1 MLQLVEMLL
10 AKLPADYKPT
20 FRREGVVF
28 ELQTL
33 AARPITSKEKDKD
46 KTSDKDKDKE
56 SGADG
61 ERAPSPAAPASSHPV
76 LSAAMAASIPGY
88 RKLASM
94 SIDPEDAITLRA
106 RIVLFRYLSD
116 GTDGS
121 GDGDLD
127 ALVLIAN
134 VLCNRKADEDQLG
147 SSLKSLVACFAKGE
161 SAISSFELLQSGV
174 VDALMVF
181 ATSNDYTGTTVII

>member
-10 AKLPADYKPT
+10 AKLPADYKPA

-33 AARPITSKEKDKD
+33 AARPIASKEKDKD
-46 KTSDKDKDKE
+46 KTSDKDKEKE

-61 ERAPSPAAPASSHPV
+61 ERAPSPAAPV

-106 RIVLFRYLSD
+106 RIVLFRYLSE
-116 GTDGS
+116 GS
-121 GDGDLD
+121 DNSSDGDLD
-127 ALVLIAN
+127 VLVAIAHG
-134 VLCNRKADEDQLG
+134 LGQRQADEQQLG
-147 SSLKSLVACFAKGE
+147 SSLKSLITCFAKGE

-174 VDALMVF
+174 VDALMLF
-181 ATSNDYTGTTVII
+181 ATAKDYVGETNYLTV